1 MDGIYLNKYGNV
13 PPDPKEGLQLLCK
26 CPEFE
31 FMEQFIARDAVIW
44 LVPADDPDTVEFFY
58 VHTGKIRLELEEGP
72 RVLGRGEFFF
82 VQGLRHEVVLKS
94 HEDSKVLY
102 LSNRPMFEE
111 SRTFESY
118 LYGLLDEINQKDNY
132 TYQHSRNVMLYSLK
146 IFEYMYPTVDNSQA
160 IYNDMAI
167 ASLFHD
173 AGKCNVPD
181 EILKKKGKLDGEEM
195 QYIFRHPMD
204 SARILRQY
212 YGDRVAEIAGNHHE
226 RLDGSGYPYGLKSFQ
241 ISPEAKILAVADAFD
256 AMTSNRGYN
265 QVKSPL
271 EAARELVGLPL
282 KFDPASSKVLLEL
295 IERGELVVETT
306 PAEQEKTD
314 GN

>member
-1 MDGIYLNKYGNV
+1 MQGIYLNKYGSSL
-13 PPDPKEGLQLLCK
+13 PDPKAGLQLLCK

-44 LVPADDPDTVEFFY
+44 LVPAADPETVEFFF
-58 VHTGKIRLELEEGP
+58 VHSGKIQLELDEGP
-72 RVLGRGEFFF
+72 RILSRGEFFF
-82 VQGLRHEVVLKS
+82 VKGLAHEVVLKS
-94 HEDSKVLY
+94 YEDTKLLY

-111 SRTFESY
+111 SSTFESY
-118 LYGLLDEINQKDNY
+118 LYELIDEINQKDNY
-132 TYQHSRNVMLYSLK
+132 TYKHSHNVMRYSLK
-146 IFEYMYPTVDNSQA
+146 MFECMYPTIDNSQA

-181 EILKKKGKLDGEEM
+181 EILKKKGRLDGEEM

-212 YGDRVAEIAGNHHE
+212 YGERVAEIAGNHHE
-226 RLDGSGYPYGLKSFQ
+226 RLDGSGYPYGLKSYQ

-265 QVKSPL
+265 RVKSPL
-271 EAARELVGLPL
+271 EAAEELVGLPN
-282 KFDPASSKVLLEL
+282 KFDPVSSKILLEL
-295 IERGELVVETT
+295 VKSGNLPVDPDPPTPIE
-306 PAEQEKTD
+306 
-314 GN
+314 

>member
-1 MDGIYLNKYGNV
+1 MQGIYLNKYGSSA
-13 PPDPKEGLQLLCK
+13 PPDPKAGLQMLCK

-31 FMEQFIARDAVIW
+31 FMEQFISRNAVIW
-44 LVPADDPDTVEFFY
+44 LVPADDPETVEFFY
-58 VHTGKIRLELEEGP
+58 VHTGKIQLELDEGP
-72 RVLGRGEFFF
+72 RILEKGEFFF
-82 VQGLRHEVVLKS
+82 VKGLAHEVILKS

-102 LSNRPMFEE
+102 LSNRPMFEVT
-111 SRTFESY
+111 RTFESY
-118 LYGLLDEINQKDNY
+118 LYELINEINQKDNY
-132 TYQHSRNVMLYSLK
+132 TYKHSHNVMRYSIK
-146 IFEYMYPTVDNSQA
+146 IFECMYPTIDNSQA

-212 YGDRVAEIAGNHHE
+212 YGERVAEIAGNHHE

-265 QVKSPL
+265 RVKPPL
-271 EAARELVGLPL
+271 EAAEELVGLPK
-282 KFDPASSKVLLEL
+282 KFDPVSSKILLEL
-295 IERGELVVETT
+295 VKSGDLPVDPDQPTPIE
-306 PAEQEKTD
+306 
-314 GN
+314 